1 MNNKDDLST
10 IRWKLSFLKQ
20 DIIKDR
26 VNKESIIR
34 QLEDIQDGL
43 NQIYIKM

>member
-1 MNNKDDLST
+1 MINKYHLAT
-10 IRWKLSFLKQ
+10 IGWNLSFLKQ

-26 VNKESIIR
+26 VDKESIIK
-34 QLEDIQDGL
+34 QLENIQDEL

>member
-1 MNNKDDLST
+1 MSNKDDLAKVG
-10 IRWKLSFLKQ
+10 WKLSFLKQ

-26 VNKESIIR
+26 IDKESMIK
-34 QLEDIQDGL
+34 QLEDIQDEL